1 MTFLAPTRIV
11 ALVARSVAPVLTGP
25 LADPHLATAAVA
37 RFVAAVF
44 TGPLADSHLA
54 TAAVA
59 RLVAAAFTGPLAD
72 SHLATAAAARLV
84 AAVFTGPLADP
95 VAVVT
100 LGGWAVAVAALG
112 GALVLRRGQDRRLA
126 LVAEAAHELRGP
138 LCAARLGLHALESA
152 GEPVAG
158 RAAAVELELRR
169 AGLALEDLQA
179 APHGRRTGER
189 LEVLDAG
196 ALVTGVATGW
206 STIARSHGA
215 RLRIERAGG
224 PALVRAD
231 RLRLA
236 QARGNLVANAAEHG
250 GGEVLVRVAAERGRV
265 RIEVADDGPGLPA
278 PVSELAAA
286 GRNRH
291 GPRGHGLAI
300 AQRIAERHG
309 GRLLTAPA
317 VRGARLV
324 LDLPL
329 ARPAP
334 QARPPALRFGRRRR
348 IAAAPDA
355 AAPSAAA
362 REARPPAASGPAAPP
377 ADSARQDT
385 PPAAS
390 GPAASSA
397 ASRPAAPSAASRAAA
412 PPGAGSS

>member
-1 MTFLAPTRIV
+1 MSLLGPDLLAVPDHPIGPHNSAAAVARLLAPV
-11 ALVARSVAPVLTGP
+11 VTGP
-25 LADPHLATAAVA
+25 LADPLA
-37 RFVAAVF
+37 
-44 TGPLADSHLA
+44 L
-54 TAAVA
+54 
-59 RLVAAAFTGPLAD
+59 
-72 SHLATAAAARLV
+72 
-84 AAVFTGPLADP
+84 
-95 VAVVT
+95 VT
-100 LGGWAVAVAALG
+100 LGGWALGLAALC
-112 GALVLRRGQDRRLA
+112 GAVLLWRGQDRRLV

-179 APHGRRTGER
+179 APRGRRTGER

-236 QARGNLVANAAEHG
+236 QALGNLVANAAEHG
-250 GGEVLVRVAAERGRV
+250 GGEVLVRVAVERGRV
-265 RIEVADDGPGLPA
+265 RIEVADDGPGLHA
-278 PVSELAAA
+278 SVSELAAA
-286 GRNRH
+286 GRDRH

-317 VRGARLV
+317 VRGARLI
-324 LDLPL
+324 LDLPA

-334 QARPPALRFGRRRR
+334 LSRPPAPRFGRRRR
-348 IAAAPDA
+348 PADAPDTAAP
-355 AAPSAAA
+355 
-362 REARPPAASGPAAPP
+362 PATTRPAAPP
-377 ADSARQDT
+377 
-385 PPAAS
+385 
-390 GPAASSA
+390 A
-397 ASRPAAPSAASRAAA
+397 ASRPAAPPAASRAAA
-412 PPGAGSS
+412 PPAAGSSRPR

>member
-1 MTFLAPTRIV
+1 MPDHPIGPHHPAAALARLLAPV
-11 ALVARSVAPVLTGP
+11 VSGP
-25 LADPHLATAAVA
+25 HHDTAAVA
-37 RFVAAVF
+37 QLLAPVV
-44 TGPLADSHLA
+44 TDPLA
-54 TAAVA
+54 
-59 RLVAAAFTGPLAD
+59 LVMF
-72 SHLATAAAARLV
+72 
-84 AAVFTGPLADP
+84 
-95 VAVVT
+95 
-100 LGGWAVAVAALG
+100 GGWALALVALCAALI
-112 GALVLRRGQDRRLA
+112 LWRGHDRRLA

-179 APHGRRTGER
+179 APRGRRTGER

-215 RLRIERAGG
+215 RLRIERAAD

-236 QARGNLVANAAEHG
+236 QALGNLVANAAEHG
-250 GGEVLVRVAAERGRV
+250 GGEVLVRVAVERGRV

-278 PVSELAAA
+278 PVSDLVAARRDTHA
-286 GRNRH
+286 
-291 GPRGHGLAI
+291 PRGHGLAI

-317 VRGARLV
+317 VRGARLI
-324 LDLPL
+324 LDLPV

-334 QARPPALRFGRRRR
+334 QARPPVLRFGRRRR
-348 IAAAPDA
+348 LT
-355 AAPSAAA
+355 
-362 REARPPAASGPAAPP
+362 AASQTAATGPAAPP
-377 ADSARQDT
+377 S
-385 PPAAS
+385 
-390 GPAASSA
+390 
-397 ASRPAAPSAASRAAA
+397 
-412 PPGAGSS
+412 AGSSPQR

>member
-1 MTFLAPTRIV
+1 LAAVRRLLAPLVTAPLAGPDAPTAV
-11 ALVARSVAPVLTGP
+11 AVRRLAPVVAGP
-25 LADPHLATAAVA
+25 LADPL
-37 RFVAAVF
+37 
-44 TGPLADSHLA
+44 
-54 TAAVA
+54 
-59 RLVAAAFTGPLAD
+59 
-72 SHLATAAAARLV
+72 
-84 AAVFTGPLADP
+84 
-95 VAVVT
+95 AVVT
-100 LGGWAVAVAALG
+100 LGGWVVALAALAV
-112 GALVLRRGQDRRLA
+112 ALVLWRGHDRRRV

-138 LCAARLGLHALESA
+138 LFAARLGLHALESA

-179 APHGRRTGER
+179 APRGRRTGER

-236 QARGNLVANAAEHG
+236 QALGNLVANAAEHG
-250 GGEVLVRVAAERGRV
+250 GGEVLVRVGAERGRV

-278 PVSELAAA
+278 PVADLVAARR
-286 GRNRH
+286 GRH

-334 QARPPALRFGRRRR
+334 QARPPALRFGRRRH
-348 IAAAPDA
+348 
-355 AAPSAAA
+355 SAAA
-362 REARPPAASGPAAPP
+362 GPA
-377 ADSARQDT
+377 T
-385 PPAAS
+385 PPAATDPTTP
-390 GPAASSA
+390 PATTSA
-397 ASRPAAPSAASRAAA
+397 ATASRADI
-412 PPGAGSS
+412 PPNAGSSRRR

>member
-1 MTFLAPTRIV
+1 MSLLEPFSIVSAPARLLTV
-11 ALVARSVAPVLTGP
+11 AITGP
-25 LADPHLATAAVA
+25 LAALVHPAAAATAPLAGPDHAATAAM
-37 RFVAAVF
+37 
-44 TGPLADSHLA
+44 PL
-54 TAAVA
+54 V
-59 RLVAAAFTGPLAD
+59 
-72 SHLATAAAARLV
+72 
-84 AAVFTGPLADP
+84 DP
-95 VAVVT
+95 PTMIT
-100 LGGWAVAVAALG
+100 LGGWAVALAAVAAF
-112 GALVLRRGQDRRLA
+112 LVLWRGRDRRLA

-179 APHGRRTGER
+179 APRGRRTGER

-215 RLRIERAGG
+215 RLRIERVAG

-236 QARGNLVANAAEHG
+236 QALGNLVANAAEHG
-250 GGEVLVRVAAERGRV
+250 GGEVLVGVAVERGRV

-286 GRNRH
+286 GRDRH

-300 AQRIAERHG
+300 ARRISERHG

-334 QARPPALRFGRRRR
+334 HARPPALRFGGGRRHAAPDK
-348 IAAAPDA
+348 AAAPA
-355 AAPSAAA
+355 ATGPVA
-362 REARPPAASGPAAPP
+362 PPAATSATAAPAATGPAAPP
-377 ADSARQDT
+377 ASGPVA
-385 PPAAS
+385 PPAAIS
-390 GPAASSA
+390 ATAAPAATSATAAAAATSATAAAAAAGPAA
-397 ASRPAAPSAASRAAA
+397 
-412 PPGAGSS
+412 PPNAGSSRPP